1 MLEKLKTLQNADGG
15 FRAFYTHDIVS
26 GVWSTAEIVHLAAKA
41 SPPNER
47 AWLEPACRYLLE
59 RQNPDGGWPF
69 RSPGKSITDVT
80 AWCTLGL
87 AHFKHFD
94 AVERGIGFILRARN
108 NVGSSAN
115 EDGWGLT
122 SFEQDRVYSTWIAS
136 YSLQRLMARHR
147 EQFSAPLVGD
157 AETALALA
165 KVWLRSV
172 MTAEGGWPA
181 TCGSPAQVTSTA
193 VALLTLFMQG
203 DDPNQFRSSRDYLVS
218 AVRSGLW
225 APENEIVVTQ
235 EGYELTQEWFTSA
248 LAFRALIFYAE
259 LGLVE
264 LHDIDA
270 IFLRLIEL
278 VHSDGSVS
286 VGLHASRDF
295 IWTIPFMLDAVTK
308 YERFI
313 HSKGKLYAAFLD
325 KQFEYRVRAKRKEME
340 GLLTSSFPYPVS
352 RAFSDFQHE
361 LDHHR
366 KFQLMVQV
374 YDITMR
380 YAALVGLSGYLLAKE
395 KTDQINALLR
405 SSFKRPSFGD
415 WASLLDA
422 LLHDSA
428 GFAKLLHP
436 QLAHELTKPLHNYFD
451 NSPMKLTLSQL
462 LSSVVS
468 LRNQNLGHGAVR
480 TLYEYKLIIE
490 EQEPKLY
497 SFLDRFAF
505 LAHNNSFLVLA
516 SEYDE
521 FGQGDHYKIRIFKGL
536 NISDSDLETASRLS
550 EGQRDSMVR
559 YVYFQNI
566 ANNTIVNLYP
576 FVSYMF
582 CDECKREQ
590 FFLFNSMKT
599 RERVSYLS
607 YSCGHA
613 SERGNAEHFRKRLE
627 PCALEW

>member
-1 MLEKLKTLQNADGG
+1 MR
-15 FRAFYTHDIVS
+15 FS
-26 GVWSTAEIVHLAAKA
+26 GSL
-41 SPPNER
+41 
-47 AWLEPACRYLLE
+47 
-59 RQNPDGGWPF
+59 
-69 RSPGKSITDVT
+69 
-80 AWCTLGL
+80 
-87 AHFKHFD
+87 
-94 AVERGIGFILRARN
+94 RGI
-108 NVGSSAN
+108 
-115 EDGWGLT
+115 
-122 SFEQDRVYSTWIAS
+122 AS
-136 YSLQRLMARHR
+136 I
-147 EQFSAPLVGD
+147 FSAPLVAD
-157 AETALALA
+157 VETALALA
-165 KVWLRSV
+165 KTWLLSA

-181 TCGSPAQVTSTA
+181 TRGTPPQVTSTA

-203 DDPNQFRSSRDYLVS
+203 EDPNQFKSSRNYLLS
-218 AVRSGLW
+218 AVGSGLW
-225 APENEIVVTQ
+225 PPENEIVVTQ
-235 EGYELTQEWFTSA
+235 EGYELTQEWFTSP

-278 VHSDGSVS
+278 IHADGAVS

-295 IWTIPFMLDAVTK
+295 AWTIPFMLDAVTK

-313 HSKGKLYAAFLD
+313 QSKGKLYAAFLE
-325 KQFEYRVRAKRKEME
+325 KQFEHRVRAKRKEME

-366 KFQLMVQV
+366 KFQLMVQL

-395 KTDQINALLR
+395 QSQQINALLGA
-405 SSFKRPSFGD
+405 SFKRPSFGD
-415 WASLLDA
+415 WAGLLDK
-422 LLHDSA
+422 LLHESD
-428 GFAKLLHP
+428 GFAKLLQP
-436 QLAHELTKPLHNYFD
+436 ILPDELTKPLHNYFD

-462 LSSVVS
+462 LTSVVS
-468 LRNQNLGHGAVR
+468 LRNQNTGHGAVR
-480 TLYEYKLIIE
+480 TLYEYKLMIE

-505 LAHNNSFLVLA
+505 LALNNSFLVLA

-521 FGQGDHYKIRIFKGL
+521 FGQGDRYKIRIFKGL
-536 NISDSDLETASRLS
+536 NISDGDLETASRLS

-590 FFLFNSMKT
+590 FFLYNSMKS

-613 SERGNAEHFRKRLE
+613 SERGNAEHFGKRLE
-627 PCALEW
+627 ACAAGW